1 MSLDKNLQNLK
12 FDVRTQEWCLKAGLV
27 KEDEIKK
34 HLQNL
39 EDVSKNAV
47 PLQVAEEPRH

>member
-1 MSLDKNLQNLK
+1 MDKNLQNLK
-12 FDVRTQEWCLKAGLV
+12 FDVRTQEWSLKTGLL
-27 KEDEIKK
+27 KEDELKK

-47 PLQVAEEPRH
+47 PLQVTEESRH